1 MNDLRK
7 IILIEDNLADVE
19 LVKLALHETPIELE
33 ILHFEDG
40 NVFLEQLKSY
50 PNYNIALILLDLNM
64 PKISGLDVLRAMAAD
79 TRQHKI
85 PVVVFTSSTQKT
97 DIEACYKYGA
107 NAYIRKPI
115 DINEFNETIKTLATF
130 WGKINVLG

>member
-1 MNDLRK
+1 
-7 IILIEDNLADVE
+7 
-19 LVKLALHETPIELE
+19 
-33 ILHFEDG
+33 
-40 NVFLEQLKSY
+40 
-50 PNYNIALILLDLNM
+50 M